1 MLIPH
6 IENSTPLM
14 LRLGCTIILSKN
26 IYFEKKEMEKS
37 IKDDLYT
44 EAIYILLRKMYK
56 LRVHIRFCLKG
67 LISS

>member
-1 MLIPH
+1 MLISH

-14 LRLGCTIILSKN
+14 LRLGCTKILSRN

-37 IKDDLYT
+37 IKHDLYT
-44 EAIYILLRKMYK
+44 DTIYILLRKMYK